1 METVEQSQDVRRIN
15 ECLATTFS
23 ALTVDDVY
31 EIAKLIGSEVE
42 RLIDH
47 YGKAS
52 VEGLVPKI
60 VKVLELLESFA
71 ARNQSQRSKEEDL
84 LKAFETLQV
93 QQQQKKRSARECEE
107 GSNTDF
113 KDWQQKEQKWRLKV
127 DELQAQV
134 LQLQEENQGL
144 LGRLQSSLSKEDQ
157 TQRQE
162 REVMLKLKEVVD
174 KQRDELRAKVQ
185 EISRMS
191 KEVEALQEQLDRFM
205 KMNGELRHK
214 QSMMQAQLKS
224 AGERRA
230 DMEADLC
237 EKKKE
242 IERLT
247 TQLEQSSTDVAAST
261 NSPAIDLTGKMIID
275 LKDPNRPCFTKQEVR
290 DMLFERNELK
300 ANLFLVQEE
309 LAYYQREILNDE
321 RCPGFL
327 LEAVR
332 SAIKKQRTVIKAKM
346 LGIPED
352 DCSSDE
358 EKGPLFERRET
369 EDTDT
374 DCTDSKPPE
383 SRIRNLFGFLTR
395 SSSGK
400 SPSHQTS
407 SSTWEIINPDEQE
420 SEVFTQRK
428 PLFPLG
434 ETRDHV
440 SAPRP

>member
-1 METVEQSQDVRRIN
+1 FPQCSVMQCRRQSQDARRIN

-42 RLIDH
+42 KLIDH

-93 QQQQKKRSARECEE
+93 QQQKKRSTRECEE
-107 GSNTDF
+107 GNSTDF
-113 KDWQQKEQKWRLKV
+113 KQKEQKWRLKV

-144 LGRLQSSLSKEDQ
+144 LGHQ

-247 TQLEQSSTDVAAST
+247 TQLEQSSTT
-261 NSPAIDLTGKMIID
+261 IDLTDKMIIN

-300 ANLFLVQEE
+300 TNLFLVQEE

-352 DCSSDE
+352 ECSSDE

-420 SEVFTQRK
+420 PEV
-428 PLFPLG
+428 
-434 ETRDHV
+434 ETE
-440 SAPRP
+440 PRHSP